1 MKAIILGAAIATLAT
16 GQAAEANTLIGDE
29 VDIFGSVGSSV
40 ENILISDP
48 EVELSVSLPLG
59 PNLLR
64 ESIDIFADGFTF
76 NFFKSGPD
84 NVFTTGGEQ
93 LQILGLD
100 LANDPLNSLIKDVRL
115 ISEDPIGLIG
125 EINFTDS
132 LGLDS
137 GSIQVNLNTSINLQ
151 DGDNLYTFKVDWQT
165 TSVPESDSVITL
177 LLLGVG
183 LMVKFNPLAGNTSQ
197 NNQAIAIRI
206 DS

>member
-1 MKAIILGAAIATLAT
+1 MKSLFLGVTIATLAT
-16 GQAAEANTLIGDE
+16 GQAVSANTLIGDE

-40 ENILISDP
+40 ENILISDT
-48 EVELSVSLPLG
+48 EVELSTSLPLG

-100 LANDPLNSLIKDVRL
+100 LTNDPLNSVIKDVRL
-115 ISEDPIGLIG
+115 VSADPIDLIG
-125 EINFTDS
+125 EINFADS

-137 GSIQVNLNTSINLQ
+137 GMITVNLNNSINLQ
-151 DGDNLYTFKVDWQT
+151 NGDNLYTFKVDWQT
-165 TSVPESDSVITL
+165 TSVPESSSAITL
-177 LLLGVG
+177 LLLGLG
-183 LMVKFNPLAGNTSQ
+183 LITRFNTLTCSTSQ
-197 NNQAIAIRI
+197 KNSDTQNYK
-206 DS
+206 